1 MANLSTFN
9 SSIATDPL
17 RSFRFRVNFTPVST
31 TGIDSVFDP
40 RIKDATGTSNTGTAT
55 TPTGYSSGWSG
66 GFTNVSGL
74 QTNVQSIQ
82 YREGG
87 YNTTVHQMPGLT
99 TFTPVTFTRG
109 VIYGNDQAIT
119 WMRGLFSAAA
129 GTGLNGNAVTSK
141 GFRLNIDIL
150 VNQHPTT
157 DDTAGTDDVSQMVF
171 RLHNAWITNLSY
183 TDLDAT
189 NGAIL
194 FESMQLVHEGLSV
207 GFLNSD
213 ATTVYTDGKGTTTA
227 IANY

>member
-31 TGIDSVFDP
+31 TGTDSVFDT
-40 RIKDATGTSNTGTAT
+40 RIADASGTATTGTST

-66 GFTNVSGL
+66 GFTNISGL

-129 GTGLNGNAVTSK
+129 GTGLNGVAATAK
-141 GFRLNIDIL
+141 GFRLNIDIK
-150 VNQHPTT
+150 VTQHPTT
-157 DDTAGTDDVSQMVF
+157 DDNAGSEDVSQMVF

-207 GFLNSD
+207 GFLTPAGN
-213 ATTVYTDGKGTTTA
+213 VFTDGKGTVTPL
-227 IANY
+227 ANY